1 MGCGDIDE
9 CDATGTGLNDCANIA
24 AAGNYADSFSCVNTI
39 GSYTCD
45 RGAETLQP
53 NPAPWTPDGTGGDG
67 FTPWVDESGEEW
79 GFTPGTNSAGE
90 EVVMITGLTMP
101 GLPADQ
107 PLEATID
114 GNQIIIAD
122 PDNPTTPVIGVVSA
136 DGKTIT
142 WTQDGTPIQTTSRT
156 DVNECPPDAAT
167 DPCATQPGTTCY
179 NTEPGFSCNCN
190 IGTDGFAEWTFTDDA
205 GAAITV
211 QVQVN
216 SATSPKATV
225 TYTLSDGTTA
235 TGTLLGN
242 QIEFTS
248 ADGSVMKTGTITK
261 SADGTS
267 ENIEWGPTDNWT
279 RVGSGT
285 GGTPADP
292 APATPADPAPATPA
306 DPAPAT
312 PADPAPATP
321 ADPAPA
327 TPADPAPATPADP
340 APVPATPADPAPA
353 TPADPAPAPVV
364 PAVPGAPA
372 ATPAPVVPGVPA
384 PVATASPVTAQPV
397 VPAPVAPGVPAPVVP
412 APVAPPTGTGGAS
425 VNGMV
430 TGDPHFRINFNAG
443 VDICFDV
450 SGPDGTILNLIHEP
464 DTGLV
469 INGQIVDSVYKK
481 HHSHRLAKI
490 GVMSP
495 SGGQVAFNS
504 TAIETF
510 TSTGTGI
517 YGPSR
522 TGSERSEY
530 ERL

>member
-1 MGCGDIDE
+1 MSRLCSDEPLCHVGCGDIDE
-9 CDATGTGLNDCANIA
+9 CDAAGTGLNDCANIA
-24 AAGNYADSFSCVNTI
+24 AAGNYGDSFTCTNTI

-53 NPAPWTPDGTGGDG
+53 NTAPWSEDGSGGDG

-90 EVVMITGLTMP
+90 EIVTITGLTMP
-101 GLPADQ
+101 GLPADT
-107 PLEATID
+107 PLEGTID

-122 PDNPTTPVIGVVSA
+122 PDKPTTPIIGVVSA

-142 WTQDGTPIQTTSRT
+142 WTQNGQEIQKTSRT

-179 NTEPGFSCNCN
+179 NTDPGFSCNCN
-190 IGTDGFAEWTFTDDA
+190 IGTDGAAEWSFVDAA
-205 GAAITV
+205 GATITV
-211 QVQVN
+211 QATVN
-216 SATSPKATV
+216 SATAPKATV
-225 TYTLSDGTTA
+225 TYTLSDGTTG

-242 QIEFTS
+242 VIEFTG
-248 ADGSVMKTGTITK
+248 ADGVLKTGTISK

-267 ENIEWGPTDNWT
+267 ENIEWGPGDSWS
-279 RVGSGT
+279 RDGSGT
-285 GGTPADP
+285 AGTPAVPGAPAATP
-292 APATPADPAPATPA
+292 APAVPGAPAATPAPAVPGAPA
-306 DPAPAT
+306 ATPAPAVPGA
-312 PADPAPATP
+312 PAATPAPAVPGAP
-321 ADPAPA
+321 AA
-327 TPADPAPATPADP
+327 TPA
-340 APVPATPADPAPA
+340 
-353 TPADPAPAPVV
+353 

-384 PVATASPVTAQPV
+384 PVATASPVTAQP
-397 VPAPVAPGVPAPVVP
+397 GVPAPVVP
-412 APVAPPTGTGGAS
+412 GVPPVSPPTGSTDTS

-430 TGDPHFRINFNAG
+430 TGDPHFRINFNSG
-443 VDICFDV
+443 FDICFDV
-450 SGPDGTILNLIHEP
+450 SGQDGTILNLIHEP

-469 INGQIVDSVYKK
+469 INGQIVDSVYKT

-517 YGPSR
+517 HGTRPV
-522 TGSERSEY
+522 
-530 ERL
+530 

>member
-9 CDATGTGLNDCANIA
+9 CDAAGTGLNDCANIA
-24 AAGNYADSFSCVNTI
+24 AAGNYGDSFTCVNTI

-53 NPAPWTPDGTGGDG
+53 NTAPWSEDGSGGDG

-90 EVVMITGLTMP
+90 EIVTITGLTMP
-101 GLPADQ
+101 GLPADT

-122 PDNPTTPVIGVVSA
+122 PDKPTTPIIGVVSA

-156 DVNECPPDAAT
+156 DINECPPDAAT

-179 NTEPGFSCNCN
+179 NTDPGFSCNCN
-190 IGTDGFAEWTFTDDA
+190 IGTDGAAEWTFVDAA
-205 GAAITV
+205 GATITV
-211 QVQVN
+211 QAVVN

-242 QIEFTS
+242 QIEFTG
-248 ADGSVMKTGTITK
+248 ADGVTKTGTITK

-285 GGTPADP
+285 GGTPAATP
-292 APATPADPAPATPA
+292 APAVPGAPAATPAPAVPGAPA
-306 DPAPAT
+306 AT
-312 PADPAPATP
+312 PA
-321 ADPAPA
+321 
-327 TPADPAPATPADP
+327 
-340 APVPATPADPAPA
+340 
-353 TPADPAPAPVV
+353 

-397 VPAPVAPGVPAPVVP
+397 VPAPVAPGVPAPV
-412 APVAPPTGTGGAS
+412 APPTGTQITS

-443 VDICFDV
+443 FDICFDV

-517 YGPSR
+517 YGPP
-522 TGSERSEY
+522 GG
-530 ERL
+530 LV